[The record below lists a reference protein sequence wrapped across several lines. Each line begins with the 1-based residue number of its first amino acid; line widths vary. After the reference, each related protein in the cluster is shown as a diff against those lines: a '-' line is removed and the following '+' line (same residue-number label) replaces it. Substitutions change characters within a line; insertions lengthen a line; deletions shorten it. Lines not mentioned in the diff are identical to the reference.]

1 MRLSAIL
8 VFRRTQQSSEAMGNY
23 ASACFGVEP
32 DHGGTTLR
40 DRRAV
45 HSPKH
50 VRGDADLDSRR
61 RILLLQVTNA
71 GRGLADPGC
80 GGLISRPSCR
90 GFTREG
96 RRTSV
101 WSGFLRLRPS
111 PRHSRREEL
120 GIPTRASTT
129 TVPPPYLPSFLVT
142 FFCHTIHGAQ
152 AHSAYTT
159 RVHTCLCVCM
169 QGLGHVCMCQ

>member
-8 VFRRTQQSSEAMGNY
+8 VFRGRTRLSSEAMGNY

-32 DHGGTTLR
+32 DHGGTTLGDSR
-40 DRRAV
+40 NR
-45 HSPKH
+45 SPKH
-50 VRGDADLDSRR
+50 VRRDADLDS

-71 GRGLADPGC
+71 GGGLAGPCC
-80 GGLISRPSCR
+80 GGLSSRPSCR
-90 GFTREG
+90 GSTREG

-101 WSGFLRLRPS
+101 WSGFLRPRPS

-120 GIPTRASTT
+120 GIHTRASTT
-129 TVPPPYLPSFLVT
+129 TVPPPYLPSFLVN

-152 AHSAYTT
+152 AHSAYTAS
-159 RVHTCLCVCM
+159 VHTCTRVCM
-169 QGLGHVCMCQ
+169 QGLGHACMCL